1 MTRDTNS
8 EARTLFEQH
17 IKPLLDEI
25 RDSQGEDDAE
35 YFAGGIVYHLRG
47 VLGWSVAYYAK
58 ADALHYWCIARD
70 YDFDELTD
78 EQKDEFEAFW
88 STWRHSKAW
97 GDALWL
103 DEYTGESIVELIN
116 WHTRETE
123 EKKQ

>member
-1 MTRDTNS
+1 MTRDAHT

-25 RDSQGEDDAE
+25 RDSQSEDDAE
-35 YFAGGIVYHLRG
+35 YFAGSIVYHLRG
-47 VLGWSVAYYAK
+47 ALGWSVAYYTK

-70 YDFDELTD
+70 YDFDELSH
-78 EQKDEFEAFW
+78 EQKAQFEDFW

-97 GDALWL
+97 DDALWL

-116 WHTRETE
+116 WHIRETE
-123 EKKQ
+123 EKKK